1 MRGSQI
7 VRGMNRL
14 LTRSQG
20 RMSLGLGLGIPPGG
34 RLREPD
40 GDAPGA
46 RGREDGGQL
55 KFGGVVDQGGEGARG
70 GRYEVEATGVC
81 RDPVEPEDDGLAASG
96 GRGW

>member
-46 RGREDGGQL
+46 RGREDGGQ
-55 KFGGVVDQGGEGARG
+55 
-70 GRYEVEATGVC
+70 
-81 RDPVEPEDDGLAASG
+81 
-96 GRGW
+96 